1 LQREKSY
8 INLLQRNY
16 LAERAEK
23 VMLNTQEQQEQNNT
37 TQLNDNSLKKV
48 KTEKPKK
55 FTTLMLCR
63 AGVIAALYVALT
75 VVFGPFAFGSVTV
88 GGILEIRPS
97 EALTI
102 LPLFFVEAIPGLY
115 VGCMLANLASMYTV
129 FDIFLGSLATLI
141 AAALTYG
148 AGRLIKN
155 NLVKV
160 IVGGFFPIIINA
172 FVIPAVMILAGTPD
186 VVYWY
191 SFATM
196 ILNEGVWI
204 YVLGI
209 PLFYAILSLQKK
221 GVKVFLTKISQKCE

>member
-1 LQREKSY
+1 MNNSQQTNQE
-8 INLLQRNY
+8 
-16 LAERAEK
+16 
-23 VMLNTQEQQEQNNT
+23 EQQKTKQDT
-37 TQLNDNSLKKV
+37 VATQDNYFESDSQTSGEMKKV

-75 VVFGPFAFGSVTV
+75 VVFGPFAFGSVTTF
-88 GGILEIRPS
+88 GIFEIRPS

-115 VGCMLANLASMYTV
+115 VGCMLANLASAYSV

-155 NLVKV
+155 NLLKV
-160 IVGGFFPIIINA
+160 IVGGFFPIICNA
-172 FVIPAVMILAGTPD
+172 FIIPAVMILAGTPD

-221 GVKVFLTKISQKCE
+221 GVKVFLAKKSQICK

>member
-1 LQREKSY
+1 MKNNSDKSK
-8 INLLQRNY
+8 
-16 LAERAEK
+16 A
-23 VMLNTQEQQEQNNT
+23 TQDNKQTSVATDDGTSNAAST
-37 TQLNDNSLKKV
+37 AQLKPVKV
-48 KTEKPKK
+48 KTDRK

-75 VVFGPFAFGSVTV
+75 VVFGPFAFGSVTTV
-88 GGILEIRPS
+88 GIFEVRPS

-115 VGCMLANLASMYTV
+115 VGCMLANLASMYSV

-141 AAALTYG
+141 AAVLTYI

-155 NLVKV
+155 KLLKV
-160 IVGGFFPIIINA
+160 IVGGLFPIICNA
-172 FVIPAVMILAGTPD
+172 FIIPAVMILAGTPD

-204 YVLGI
+204 YALGI
-209 PLFYAILSLQKK
+209 PLYYAIISLQNK
-221 GVKVFLTKISQKCE
+221 GVKVFCNKKLKNV

>member
-1 LQREKSY
+1 
-8 INLLQRNY
+8 
-16 LAERAEK
+16 
-23 VMLNTQEQQEQNNT
+23 
-37 TQLNDNSLKKV
+37 
-48 KTEKPKK
+48 
-55 FTTLMLCR
+55 
-63 AGVIAALYVALT
+63 
-75 VVFGPFAFGSVTV
+75 VFGPFAFGSVTTI
-88 GGILEIRPS
+88 GIFEVRPS

-115 VGCMLANLASMYTV
+115 VGCMLANLASMYSV

-141 AAALTYG
+141 AAVFTYI

-155 NLVKV
+155 KLVKV
-160 IVGGFFPIIINA
+160 IVGGFFPIICNA
-172 FVIPAVMILAGTPD
+172 FIIPAVMILAGTPD

-209 PLFYAILSLQKK
+209 PLYYAIISLQNK
-221 GVKVFLTKISQKCE
+221 GVKVFCNKKLKNV

>member
-1 LQREKSY
+1 MKNNSTETTLQP
-8 INLLQRNY
+8 Q
-16 LAERAEK
+16 
-23 VMLNTQEQQEQNNT
+23 NTQNLNSVDET
-37 TQLNDNSLKKV
+37 TSNGAEAQLKPV
-48 KTEKPKK
+48 KIKIDRK

-75 VVFGPFAFGSVTV
+75 VVFGPFAFGSVTTF
-88 GGILEIRPS
+88 GIFEVRPS

-115 VGCMLANLASMYTV
+115 IGCMLANLVSMYSV
-129 FDIFLGSLATLI
+129 FDIFLGSLATLV
-141 AAALTYG
+141 AAALTYV

-155 NLVKV
+155 KLVKV
-160 IVGGFFPIIINA
+160 IVGGFFPIICNA

-209 PLFYAILSLQKK
+209 PLYYAIISLQNK
-221 GVKVFLTKISQKCE
+221 GVKVFCNKKLKNV